1 MLSESTSGSILPHS
15 DQSTSPLCFIITCSK
30 AVLDLEADPLQ
41 LLITEEAD
49 PHEASA
55 GEDQPGT
62 GRAAEA
68 IDERR
73 EAEGAVP
80 HLDVVEATLERRFNV
95 EGLIEQQLYPLAGQS

>member
-1 MLSESTSGSILPHS
+1 MGV
-15 DQSTSPLCFIITCSK
+15 FFITCSK
-30 AVLDLEADPLQ
+30 AVLDLEANPLQ
-41 LLITEEAD
+41 LIITEEAD

-62 GRAAEA
+62 GGATEA

-80 HLDVVEATLERRFNV
+80 HLDVVETALE
-95 EGLIEQQLYPLAGQS
+95 